1 MEIKKM
7 PLEEKYDKLLDEYL
21 EGAITNYALLKEL
34 GAIDKNID
42 LSVKVQAKM
51 LPSLVGIAFK
61 VLKTVA
67 PGTAFNQLVDKYVY
81 TMQMTIPLSDI
92 ELNRV
97 SDREA
102 TVRVK
107 NCPVL
112 KRVRTL
118 VEKTG
123 LDIEP
128 KSICELESR
137 INQGVAKEFGVSIVT
152 KFEENGCINTAKLK

>member
-1 MEIKKM
+1 MEIKEM
-7 PLEEKYDKLLDEYL
+7 PLEEKYDKLLDGYL
-21 EGAITNYALLKEL
+21 ENSIINYALLKEL
-34 GAIDKNID
+34 GAIDKGID
-42 LSVKVQAKM
+42 LSVKVGTKM

-61 VLKTVA
+61 MLKTVA
-67 PGTAFNQLVDKYVY
+67 PGKAFNQLVDKYVY
-81 TMQMTIPLSDI
+81 TMQGTMSLSDF
-92 ELNRV
+92 ELKRV

-128 KSICELESR
+128 RSICELESR
-137 INQGVAKEFGVSIVT
+137 INQGIAKEFGVNIVT
-152 KFEENGCINTAKLK
+152 KLEENGCINIAKLK